1 MISAIAMAW
10 KNWEHWQHNMFPIA
24 LDLSQVS
31 LLLIGQGPAFDRRKA
46 QLIEAGATRI
56 LCRESLNEYDIEHV
70 AVVMVAGLD
79 YAVSSHIAAS
89 VREAGKLVNV
99 EDVND
104 LCDFYFT
111 AHIRRGDLMIAV
123 STGGASPTLA
133 KRIRDTIGAM
143 FDEKWTGYTA
153 MIKEFRTGLRAKGKT
168 MPEVAAACEEFLDEK
183 GWLKP

>member
-1 MISAIAMAW
+1 MAW
-10 KNWEHWQHNMFPIA
+10 KSWERWQHNMFPIA
-24 LDLSQVS
+24 LDLSQIP
-31 LLLIGQGPAFDRRKA
+31 LLLIGQGGAFDKRKA
-46 QLIEAGATRI
+46 QLVEAGATK
-56 LCRESLNEYDIEHV
+56 LVCRDSLNDYDVENA

-79 YAVSSHIAAS
+79 YDASAQIARIA
-89 VREAGKLVNV
+89 REAGKLVNV

-104 LCDFYFT
+104 LCDFYYT

-133 KRIRDTIGAM
+133 KRIRDLIGSY

-153 MIKEFRTGLRAKGKT
+153 NIKEFRTGLRAQGKS
-168 MPEVAAACEEFLDEK
+168 MHEVAMECEKFIDEK